1 MTSRPFSFPVSLTP
15 MRSRPTV
22 GGAGGARR
30 WGVLVFLSGNH
41 PRVLFAFPAAVPA
54 GGFCCPCQ
62 GCQLLGFPARMLPLA
77 AYPEQRSS
85 RVPPSVCPGPPPGR
99 LWALLTCCKWQ
110 SFALFSGAFDVPKS
124 SYVPHRGG
132 ITVFSLFCV

>member
-15 MRSRPTV
+15 MRNRPTV

-30 WGVLVFLSGNH
+30 WGCWSSCLEITRG
-41 PRVLFAFPAAVPA
+41 VLFAFPAAVPA

-62 GCQLLGFPARMLPLA
+62 GCQLPGFPARMLPLA

>member
-15 MRSRPTV
+15 MRSRPAV

-62 GCQLLGFPARMLPLA
+62 GCQLPGFPARMLPLA